1 MKCLEASSGEL
12 EDLNELEILKRLS
25 IFGGRIIEIKR
36 LHDNLEVTS
45 AKIFIIAAKQN
56 LVMFINSN
64 ENVVVRVIAAITKD
78 YNCEKI
84 KTVRFSTIR
93 ESRYRYATILRY
105 GATLLCDSAPRFWL
119 LPSAVL

>member
-64 ENVVVRVIAAITKD
+64 ENVGTA
-78 YNCEKI
+78 
-84 KTVRFSTIR
+84 S
-93 ESRYRYATILRY
+93 S
-105 GATLLCDSAPRFWL
+105 
-119 LPSAVL
+119 